1 MPLGLAGR
9 NLKNQRMA
17 EYKTLRVDERKSK
30 KETTLIAVGD
40 VCLAGRVNEK
50 LRVVDPFGSIRN
62 EMKNSV
68 SIGNLEC
75 VVTDKGK
82 CAGTHEILRAD
93 PIAVSYLKKFTILS
107 LANNHVLDCGIRG
120 MKDTLDTLR
129 RNGIL
134 ALGSGETYQQAIR
147 PLIVE
152 INSLRIAF
160 ISFVYSF
167 VQDDIPFFSMFQ
179 RMRQYDRPGP
189 ARYFEKDVFNWIQ
202 KLKEK
207 TDYIIASIH
216 WDKEQIDYPA
226 PPQRFLAEKLIDCGV
241 NVIFG
246 HHPHVVQGIQKY
258 RNGLVFYS
266 LGNFLFDPII
276 MKRARLTKYGLMVKL
291 SLSAESISRYRLIPI
306 STNEDCCVRR
316 LLTKSTEETSFEKHV
331 NDISIPLTYSHS
343 DYYKFWSERVSES
356 YLKACCVAIG
366 AHLKPFFHE
375 RMGPYSEKLCTSFI
389 RSLIRLKC

>member
-1 MPLGLAGR
+1 MAGC
-9 NLKNQRMA
+9 
-17 EYKTLRVDERKSK
+17 KTSRADERKSK

-50 LRVVDPFGSIRN
+50 LRVANPFGFIRD

-75 VVTDKGK
+75 VVTGKGK
-82 CAGTHEILRAD
+82 SAGTHEILRAD
-93 PIAVSYLKKFTILS
+93 PIAINYLKTFTILS
-107 LANNHVLDCGIRG
+107 LANNHVLDCGIEG
-120 MKDTLDTLR
+120 MKDTLDALR
-129 RNGIL
+129 RNSIL
-134 ALGSGETYQQAIR
+134 ALGSGENYQLAIR
-147 PLIVE
+147 PLIIE
-152 INSLRIAF
+152 INSLKIAF

-167 VQDDIPFFSMFQ
+167 VKDDIPFFSTLQ

-189 ARYFEKDVFNWIQ
+189 ARYFKKDVFNWIQ

-207 TDYIIASIH
+207 TDYVIASIH
-216 WDKEQIDYPA
+216 WDKERIDYPA
-226 PPQRFLAEKLIDCGV
+226 PPQRLLAEKLIDHGV

-246 HHPHVVQGIQKY
+246 HHPHVVQGIQNY

-266 LGNFLFDPII
+266 LGNFLFDPFI
-276 MKRARLTKYGLMVKL
+276 MKHAPSTKYGLMVKL
-291 SLSAESISRYRLIPI
+291 SLSAEGISGYRLIPI

-316 LLTKSTEETSFEKHV
+316 LLIKSTEETSFEKHV
-331 NDISIPLTYSHS
+331 KDISIPLTYSHS

-356 YLKACCVAIG
+356 YLKAVCAATG
-366 AHLKPFFHE
+366 AHLKLFFHE

-389 RSLIRLKC
+389 RSLIRLKCSRHD